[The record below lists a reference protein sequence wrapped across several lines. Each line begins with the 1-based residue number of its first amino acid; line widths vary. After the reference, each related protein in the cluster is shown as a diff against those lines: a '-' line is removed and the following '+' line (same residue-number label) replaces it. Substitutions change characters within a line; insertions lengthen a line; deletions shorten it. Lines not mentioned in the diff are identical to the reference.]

1 VVDISLGNKILGK
14 NFCLEYKPHTTLI
27 TVMNFNIKAISKDK
41 AGELQHK
48 IDQKTKPLGA
58 LGRLESLALQIG
70 CLQNTLTPSIEKPT
84 IVVFAGDH
92 GITAEGVSPYPQ
104 SVTYQMVFNFL
115 VGGAAINV
123 LAKQH
128 QIVLKIV
135 DAGVNYD
142 FAAHPQLINAKIGL
156 GTQNFLIEAAMSE
169 YACEQAIQKGAE
181 IVTQIQADG
190 CNTIGFGEMGIGNTS
205 SAAVL
210 MHLLTDKPLEKCVG
224 SGTGL
229 DETGI
234 QHKLKVLK
242 QAVANRKIIKSPLT
256 VLRTFGGFEIAM
268 MVGAYLQAAELK
280 MLILV
285 DGFIATAALLV
296 ALKLYPNLLDYC
308 IFTHQSQEKGHRKLL
323 ETLKADPLCN
333 LEMRLGEGTG
343 VAIAFPIIQAAVN
356 FLNDM
361 ASFEEAG
368 M

>member
-1 VVDISLGNKILGK
+1 
-14 NFCLEYKPHTTLI
+14 
-27 TVMNFNIKAISKDK
+27 MNFNIKAISKDK

-48 IDQKTKPLGA
+48 IDHKTKPLGA
-58 LGRLESLALQIG
+58 LGRLEPLALQIG

-104 SVTYQMVFNFL
+104 AVTYQMVFNFL
-115 VGGAAINV
+115 AGGAAINV

-128 QIVLKIV
+128 EIALKII
-135 DAGVNYD
+135 DAGVNFD
-142 FAAHPQLINAKIGL
+142 FAAHPLLINAKIGL
-156 GTQNFLIEAAMSE
+156 GTKNFLIEAAMSE
-169 YACEQAIQKGAE
+169 HACEHAIDKGAE

-190 CNTIGFGEMGIGNTS
+190 CNTLGFGEMGIGNTS

-210 MHLLTDKPLEKCVG
+210 MHLLTDKSLDECVG

-242 QAVANRKIIKSPLT
+242 QAVANRKITKSPLT
-256 VLRTFGGFEIAM
+256 VLSTYGGFEIAM

-308 IFTHQSQEKGHRKLL
+308 IFTHQSQEKGHQKLL
-323 ETLKADPLCN
+323 ESLKASPVCN

-368 M
+368 VSDGG